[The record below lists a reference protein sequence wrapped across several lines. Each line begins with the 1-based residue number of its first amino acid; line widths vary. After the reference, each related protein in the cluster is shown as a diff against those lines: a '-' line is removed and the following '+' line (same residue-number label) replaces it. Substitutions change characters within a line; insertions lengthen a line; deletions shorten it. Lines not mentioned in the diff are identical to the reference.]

1 MENMKELREELSQKI
16 KEGSL
21 SAYDLKNYFLIFC
34 EIGKDSEDFQEEI
47 ENWERI
53 ISFDLGEAGIFWIS
67 TYGGEISTGTGD
79 QEQVDLKLK
88 LSLENVIKVF
98 SGELDPGT
106 AFMTGK
112 LKLKGELPDAMKFNE
127 LMEIVA
133 EEIEYN

>member
-1 MENMKELREELSQKI
+1 MENMKELRKELAQKI
-16 KEGSL
+16 NDGSL
-21 SAYDLKNYFLIFC
+21 SPDDLNKYFLIFC
-34 EIGKDSEDFQEEI
+34 EIGKDSDDFQEEI
-47 ENWERI
+47 EDWERI

-67 TYGGEISTGTGD
+67 TYGGEINTGKGD
-79 QEQVDLKLK
+79 QEQVDLTLK

-98 SGELDPGT
+98 AGELDPGT